1 MDGERSGSSAVC
13 GGGGGVG
20 GDITELEGGG
30 EESCWMSPHPLVL
43 VGVLQ
48 PQVVGQR
55 SHGDGQLADLLQL
68 NGPLV
73 SPHDERVHPPVGGL
87 EEGREPGEMAKHSLC
102 QHHVQ
107 LELVFN
113 VHFYLFFA
121 LDSRLTNG
129 CRKRTP
135 KS

>member
-13 GGGGGVG
+13 SGGGGVG

-43 VGVLQ
+43 VGVLE

-73 SPHDERVHPPVGGL
+73 STHDEGVHPPVGGL
-87 EEGREPGEMAKHSLC
+87 EEGREP
-102 QHHVQ
+102 
-107 LELVFN
+107 N
-113 VHFYLFFA
+113 TLFV
-121 LDSRLTNG
+121 SMTTNWNWFSMFIFICFLPWTAG
-129 CRKRTP
+129 
-135 KS
+135 